1 MLTRSIPENATD
13 IQWKK
18 TTRRSAREGKYKF
31 KVELIF
37 LARASWA
44 TLNKIYSTV
53 SWHETF

>member
-37 LARASWA
+37 FGTRWLG
-44 TLNKIYSTV
+44 NPQ
-53 SWHETF
+53 